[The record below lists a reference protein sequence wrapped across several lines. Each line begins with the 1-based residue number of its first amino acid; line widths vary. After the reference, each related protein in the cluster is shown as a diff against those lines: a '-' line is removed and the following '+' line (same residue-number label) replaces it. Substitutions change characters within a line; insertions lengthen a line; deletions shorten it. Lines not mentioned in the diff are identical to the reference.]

1 MTLAGRR
8 VLITGGGTGVGAGL
22 VHGFAAAG
30 AEVVITGRRLA
41 PAEAAAA
48 VLWLCRTGSEGVN
61 GRAIGTSG
69 GEA

>member
-22 VHGFAAAG
+22 AHGFAAAG

-48 VLWLCRTGSEGVN
+48 ALWLCRTGSEDVN
-61 GRAIGTSG
+61 GRAIATSG